1 MATDSPIDEELG
13 KLTSNAETGSVV
25 LEARIKGVK
34 SRVYVRQ
41 TIING
46 DNVTG
51 FPQSMSRTPQHH
63 TIFC

>member
-46 DNVTG
+46 GNVT
-51 FPQSMSRTPQHH
+51 FHL
-63 TIFC
+63 